1 VKTVN
6 VNLKKKTIQNAI
18 GQLDMLTQMD
28 LSAHRKGDPIYELVM
43 EVKRDIKRQMRK
55 PKINVWKEFF
65 DFWPLS
71 ICVPAIFIIYMWGLF
86 NY

>member
-1 VKTVN
+1 MKTVN
-6 VNLKKKTIQNAI
+6 VNLKKKTILNAI
-18 GQLDMLTQMD
+18 GQLDMLTQMK

-43 EVKRDIKRQMRK
+43 EVKRDVKRQMRK

-71 ICVPAIFIIYMWGLF
+71 ICVPAILLIYMWGLITL
-86 NY
+86 

>member
-1 VKTVN
+1 MEMKRHKETCGDMKKQEKIWKDRKRQEKTWGDMKRN
-6 VNLKKKTIQNAI
+6 EKTW
-18 GQLDMLTQMD
+18 
-28 LSAHRKGDPIYELVM
+28 GDI
-43 EVKRDIKRQMRK
+43 KRDIKRQMRK